1 VRKLTADYIFPIFQ
15 PPVKNGIVIVD
26 NNGLVLENVIDPDII
41 DYSISDVETHTGFIC
56 PGFINSHCHLELSY
70 LKGKMSEHTGLD
82 KFIIEL
88 EQIRKGIKEDEKTNA
103 ILNAEDEMIH
113 NGIVAIGD
121 ISNNNSTFKIKNN
134 SKLYYHTFIESF
146 ASNPLKAESVYEKA
160 LTLFKEIRRNE
171 NNNHASI
178 TPHAPYSLSKNLFQK
193 IYDFA
198 ISTGNIISIHHQ
210 ESEEENKFFLTNN
223 GGIKEMHALFDV
235 EQFDFCNTGLR
246 PLASIADYIPKH
258 NPLQLVHNTAT
269 TDTDIDFATANF
281 KNLYWCFC
289 PNANLYIE
297 QKLPNVALFYNKK
310 CKITIG
316 TDSLASNNSLSIL
329 AEIITLWA
337 NVPYIPLHELL
348 KWATLNGAEFLQISD
363 RFGSIEKG
371 KTPGII
377 LLKNINFEKMQLTRN
392 TKVLPLIR

>member
-1 VRKLTADYIFPIFQ
+1 VRKFTADYVFPISQ

-26 NNGLVLENVIDPDII
+26 NNGLVLENVIDPDIL
-41 DYSISDVETHTGFIC
+41 DYSISEVETYTGFIC

-70 LKGKMSEHTGLD
+70 LKGKMSEHNGLD

-88 EQIRKGIKEDEKTNA
+88 EQIRKGIKDDEKTVA
-103 ILNAEDEMIH
+103 ILNAEDEMMH
-113 NGIVAIGD
+113 NGIVAVGD
-121 ISNNNSTFKIKNN
+121 ISNDNSTFKIKNN

-146 ASNPLKAESVYEKA
+146 ASDPLKAEMIFEKA
-160 LTLFKEIRRNE
+160 LTLFNEIRRNE

-178 TPHAPYSLSKNLFQK
+178 TPHATYSLSKNLFRK

-198 ISTGNIISIHHQ
+198 VSTGNIISIHHQ
-210 ESEEENKFFLTNN
+210 ESEEENKFFLTKN
-223 GGIKEMHALFDV
+223 GNIKEMHFLFGV
-235 EQFDFCNTGLR
+235 KQSDFCNTGLR
-246 PLASIADYIPKH
+246 PLAGIVDYIPKN

-289 PNANLYIE
+289 PNTNLYIE
-297 QKLPNVALFYNKK
+297 QKLPNFALFYNKK
-310 CKITIG
+310 CKITVG

-348 KWATLNGAEFLQISD
+348 KWATLNGAEFMQIGD

-371 KTPGII
+371 KIPGIM
-377 LLKNINFEKMQLTRN
+377 LLENVNLEKMQLTRG
-392 TKVLPLIR
+392 TTVRTLVK